1 MAAQLRFTKLDL
13 NKSQDFWIIRLYSWT
28 VCTPTTVRT
37 NVSNTNQW
45 FINIFL
51 PEFLVFILYMP
62 PSLKPVVLIC
72 MPHHPTPFFLFHSLL
87 VSTATASLLQGLPQT
102 AASIHVPSSI
112 IIHRNW
118 GSGPSWWIIIRR
130 TCFGPVCYLQ
140 FVTMTGSFACFLLL
154 LLFLH
159 WLPFLM
165 QPTNGFVSS
174 PRFKPGIFC
183 LWD

>member
-1 MAAQLRFTKLDL
+1 M
-13 NKSQDFWIIRLYSWT
+13 
-28 VCTPTTVRT
+28 CTPTTVRT

-62 PSLKPVVLIC
+62 PSLKPVVLIY

-87 VSTATASLLQGLPQT
+87 VSTATASPLQGLPQT

-118 GSGPSWWIIIRR
+118 GSEPSWWIIIIR

-154 LLFLH
+154 LFFFTLGTVPNATNKRVCIFSQIQTRDL
-159 WLPFLM
+159 LLVRLM
-165 QPTNGFVSS
+165 
-174 PRFKPGIFC
+174 C
-183 LWD
+183 LTPNANLQSTVTPACMLG

>member
-1 MAAQLRFTKLDL
+1 MKKICEIKINDICRCKRTFAEIHTCSSKQPGLLKISALLIRFFENKMITHEVQLPRSK
-13 NKSQDFWIIRLYSWT
+13 IPRA
-28 VCTPTTVRT
+28 
-37 NVSNTNQW
+37 
-45 FINIFL
+45 
-51 PEFLVFILYMP
+51 
-62 PSLKPVVLIC
+62 
-72 MPHHPTPFFLFHSLL
+72 FLFHSLL
-87 VSTATASLLQGLPQT
+87 VSTATASPLQGLPQT

-118 GSGPSWWIIIRR
+118 GSDPSWWIIIRR

-154 LLFLH
+154 LFFLH
-159 WLPFLM
+159 WVPFLM

-174 PRFKPGIFC
+174 PRLKPGIFC